1 MLEQLFHQQVSNWF
15 SQAVGTP
22 TDIQKEA
29 WTSIQKKEHT
39 LISAPTGSGK
49 TLAAFLAIIDEMVK
63 MAAVDKL
70 PENTMVVYVSPLKA
84 LSNDIHK
91 NLQLPLSGIKNL
103 VESQSNKTIDIRVAL
118 RTGDTT
124 NAQRSAMYRKPPHIL
139 VTTPES
145 LYLLLT
151 SGNGRHML
159 STVGTIIIDE
169 IHAILES
176 KRGAHLA
183 LSVARLERL
192 TEKNLTRIGLSAT
205 QKPIE
210 IVAEFLTGSKPS
222 TIVDSG
228 HKRDMDI
235 DIEVTGSPLE
245 AIMSNEV
252 WTEIYQRL
260 EVLITQ
266 HDTTLIFVNTRRLAE
281 RLAHRLTEIMGEN
294 CITAHH
300 GSMSKEHRLS
310 AEQRLK
316 SGELK
321 ALIATASMEL
331 GIDIGTVDLVCQIG
345 SSRSISNF
353 LQRVGR
359 SGHSVHGTPKGRIFP
374 LSRDELVE
382 SAALIQAIKL
392 GELDTLEIPEKPL
405 DVLAQQ
411 IVAEVA
417 NVDYDISELFHL
429 VTSAYPYRDLSK
441 KEFDEIIDMLSQ
453 GYALRQGRRG
463 AYLFHDMVNKRLVA
477 RKGARLAAIMSGGA
491 IPDNF
496 DVDVIMEPSGTFVGS
511 LNEDFA
517 LESLPGHV
525 FQLGNSSYRVL
536 RMETGKL
543 RVEDAHG
550 QPPNIPFWL
559 GEAPGRSWELSQ
571 AVSRFR
577 MQLASRLGNI
587 PDTEGKSLLD
597 QSWKLEALEWLQTEL
612 CIPPAAGD
620 QIIDYLASGMSALGV
635 MPSHEDI
642 VLERFFDEAGD
653 QHLVIHAPF
662 GSRIN
667 RAWGLALRKKFC
679 RRFNFELQAA
689 ANENAIIL
697 SLGATHSFQLEEVY
711 QYLNTATLKDVLVQ
725 ALLDAPM
732 FEIHWRWNATIS
744 LAVLRRR
751 SGQRVPPQIQRMQ
764 SEDLVALVF
773 PDQLA
778 CLENIAGDRE
788 VPDHPLVRQTI
799 EDCLYEAMDYSRL
812 ETLVNQIRSQDK
824 GLHAVNL
831 REASPLASEILNSK
845 PYTFIDDTPFEERR
859 TLAVTQRRWIDPA
872 EAKDLGKL
880 DPEAIRLVKEE
891 AWLQAT
897 SDHELH
903 DGLLLAGFV
912 TEEEAIAC
920 NPAWQKI
927 FESLLKDKRT
937 VMLNIE
943 NMVWWVA
950 IERIP
955 EIQIL
960 HPSVVIPED
969 ILIPDKFRNVTYSFE
984 KCLVEILRSRL
995 EVLGP
1000 VTTNELV
1007 SSTGLTNNQV
1017 ELALVSLEQ
1026 EGFVFRGN
1034 YSTRDTTEWCERR
1047 LLARIHRYTL
1057 RKLRSEIAPVTAADF
1072 MRYLFEWQ
1080 SVSSQSMLEGPQA
1093 VEHVL
1098 DQLEGF
1104 EAPAASWEGD
1114 IFPSRI
1120 KDYDYLWLDI
1130 HCLSGNFLWGRFFNR
1145 SFSKAPVKNTPL
1157 SFIRR
1162 TNKDLWRTIRK
1173 PPALVQLENRNQ
1185 RVWQYLS
1192 THGAS
1197 FFSQIA
1203 TDLQMLKV
1211 ELERCIAELVSS
1223 GLVTSDSFNGLRAL
1237 LVPGK
1242 FKVTHSRKSKH
1253 NVFSIEEAGRW
1264 ALIEQEQEEE
1274 SGSKPKSEDK
1284 RQKSMP
1290 IQGDHEIS
1298 PDEMMELARVLL
1310 RRYGVIFRKLV
1321 DREKALPPWRDFV
1334 RVFRLM
1340 EARGQ
1345 IRGGRFVTGVW
1356 GEQFA
1361 LKEALVKLRAVVKKP
1376 KTGELIKICAADPL
1390 NLTGIVTPGGKVSA
1404 LIHNRILYLDGEPVA
1419 VKTGKEVTFIKTPE
1433 KIEKWT
1439 WQNALVQRVVS
1450 PKLRPYLGKGIV

>member
-1 MLEQLFHQQVSNWF
+1 MLEQLFHKHVSSWF
-15 SQAVGTP
+15 QDVVGTP
-22 TDIQKEA
+22 TEIQQQA
-29 WTSIQKKEHT
+29 WDSIQQKKHT

-49 TLAAFLAIIDEMVK
+49 TLAAFLSIIDEMVK
-63 MAAVDKL
+63 NAEAGKL
-70 PENTMVVYVSPLKA
+70 AQHTTVVYVSPLKA
-84 LSNDIHK
+84 LSNDVHK
-91 NLQLPLSGIKNL
+91 NLQLPLSGIKGIF
-103 VESQSNKTIDIRVAL
+103 EKDSNTSIDIQVAL

-124 NAQRSAMYRKPPHIL
+124 SSQRTAMFKKPPHIL

-151 SGNGRHML
+151 SGNGRNML
-159 STVGTIIIDE
+159 STVNTIIVDE

-183 LSVARLERL
+183 LSLERL
-192 TEKNLTRIGLSAT
+192 ENLTQHRLTRIGLSAT

-210 IVAEFLTGSKPS
+210 TVAKFLTGSKPCQ
-222 TIVDSG
+222 IINSG
-228 HKRDMDI
+228 HKRKMDI
-235 DIEVTGSPLE
+235 GIEVTNSPLE

-260 EVLITQ
+260 EVLINQ

-281 RLAHRLTEIMGEN
+281 RLSHKLTTIMGEN

-359 SGHSVHGTPKGRIFP
+359 SGHSVKGTPKGRLFP

-382 SAALIQAIKL
+382 SAALMQAIAQ

-417 NVDYDISELFHL
+417 NKDYQVEELFQLMVGAFPYHHL
-429 VTSAYPYRDLSK
+429 SRH
-441 KEFDEIIDMLSQ
+441 EFDEIVDMLSH
-453 GYALRQGRRG
+453 GYALRQGRRA

-477 RKGARLAAIMSGGA
+477 RKNARLAAIMSGGA

-496 DVDVIMEPSGTFVGS
+496 DVDVILEPSGTFVGS

-525 FQLGNSSYRVL
+525 FQLGNTSYRVL

-571 AVSRFR
+571 AVSNFR
-577 MQLASRLGNI
+577 TELASRLGEI
-587 PDTEGKSLLD
+587 PSNQD
-597 QSWKLEALEWLQTEL
+597 QSYHDSSWKQEALDWLKDDL
-612 CIPPAAGD
+612 DIPLAAAD
-620 QIIDYLASGMSALGV
+620 QIIDYLASGMAALGV

-653 QHLVIHAPF
+653 QHLIIHAPF

-689 ANENAIIL
+689 ANEDAIIL
-697 SLGATHSFQLEEVY
+697 SLGATHSFELDEVY
-711 QYLNTATLKDVLVQ
+711 RYLNTATLKDVLVQ

-799 EDCLYEAMDYSRL
+799 EDCLYEAMDYPRL
-812 ETLVNQIRSQDK
+812 KALIDQIRNQQK

-859 TLAVTQRRWIDPA
+859 TLAITQRRWIDPA
-872 EAKDLGKL
+872 EAKELGKL

-897 SDHELH
+897 TDHELH
-903 DGLLLAGFV
+903 DGLLLAGFI
-912 TEEEAIAC
+912 TEQEALSSDPCWVEIF
-920 NPAWQKI
+920 NSLQVQKRAVR
-927 FESLLKDKRT
+927 LK
-937 VMLNIE
+937 LPSA
-943 NMVWWVA
+943 VWWVA
-950 IERIP
+950 IERLT
-955 EIQIL
+955 EIQVL
-960 HPSVVIPED
+960 HPNVSIPED
-969 ILIPDKFRNVTYSFE
+969 LTIPEKFNQQTESAE
-984 KCLVEILRSRL
+984 KCLVEVLRSRL

-1000 VTTNELV
+1000 VTTSDLAAD
-1007 SSTGLTNNQV
+1007 
-1017 ELALVSLEQ
+1017 LALSHSKIEVALLSLEQ

-1034 YSTRDTTEWCERR
+1034 FSSPKSSEWCERR

-1057 RKLRSEIAPVTAADF
+1057 KKLRQEIAPVSAADF
-1072 MRYLFEWQ
+1072 MRYLFEWH
-1080 SVSSQSMLEGPQA
+1080 SVTPDSLLEGPQA

-1130 HCLSGNFLWGRFFNR
+1130 HCLSGNFIWGRF
-1145 SFSKAPVKNTPL
+1145 SSSSSKTPIKNTPL

-1162 TNKDLWRTIRK
+1162 TNKSLWRLIRK
-1173 PPALVQLENRNQ
+1173 PSEAFKLDQQNQ
-1185 RVWQYLS
+1185 RVWDYLNS
-1192 THGAS
+1192 HGAS

-1203 TDLQMLKV
+1203 TDLKMLKV
-1211 ELERCIAELVSS
+1211 EVERCIAALVSS
-1223 GLVTSDSFNGLRAL
+1223 GVVTSDSFNGLRAL

-1264 ALIEQEQEEE
+1264 ALIEEPGKSNLQQPPEPSQTPLSLKDQRQPEISQEQ
-1274 SGSKPKSEDK
+1274 
-1284 RQKSMP
+1284 
-1290 IQGDHEIS
+1290 
-1298 PDEMMELARVLL
+1298 MMELAKVLL

-1361 LKEALVKLRAVVKKP
+1361 LKEAVVKLRAVTKKP
-1376 KTGELIKICAADPL
+1376 KTGQLIKICAADPL

-1419 VKTGKEVTFIKTPE
+1419 VKTGKEVTFLKTPE
-1433 KIEKWT
+1433 KVEKWT